1 MRYSVSS
8 KTTIREN
15 KQSPPGT
22 MSAAIETHLLTRKYR
37 RTVALDRVTLEV
49 PEHAVYA
56 LVGANGAG
64 KTTLIR
70 LLMNISQPSAGSASV
85 LGLPS
90 VEVSGP
96 ALERIAY
103 VSENQEML
111 DPLTIGGM
119 LNYVRPFYNNWDREL
134 EAQLVRQFNLPLERK
149 LKHLSR
155 GMRMKA
161 ALASVLAYRP
171 ALIVLDEP
179 FSGLDPLV
187 RDELIES
194 LRQRSGETTIF
205 LSSHDM
211 SEVESFAT
219 HVGFLE
225 EGRLLFSESL
235 SVLANRF
242 REVQVTMSGAADVT
256 LPAYAPLT
264 WLNPLCS
271 ESTVRFVDSQFS
283 EKTPSALSEFFPD
296 TVNISIQQ
304 MTLRSIVVAIA
315 RSGRTQKSQIAGVEN
330 A

>member
-1 MRYSVSS
+1 M
-8 KTTIREN
+8 
-15 KQSPPGT
+15 
-22 MSAAIETHLLTRKYR
+22 MSAAIETHLISKHYR
-37 RTVALDRVTLEV
+37 RTVALDRVTLEI
-49 PEHAVYA
+49 PEGAVYA

-70 LLMNISQPSAGSASV
+70 LLMNIFPPSTGSATI
-85 LGLPS
+85 LGQAS
-90 VEVSGP
+90 GDVSGH
-96 ALERIAY
+96 AFERIAY
-103 VSENQEML
+103 VSENQEMP
-111 DPLTIGGM
+111 DALTIGG
-119 LNYVRPFYNNWDREL
+119 LLDYVRPFYPRWDSEL
-134 EAQLVRQFNLPLERK
+134 EAQLVQQFDLPLQRK

-171 ALIVLDEP
+171 ALIMLDEP

-194 LRQRSGETTIF
+194 LRERSGETTIF

-225 EGRLLFSESL
+225 EGRLLFSERM
-235 SVLANRF
+235 SVLADRF
-242 REVQVTMSGAADVT
+242 REVQITVSGTANMMPPHA
-256 LPAYAPLT
+256 PAT
-264 WLNPLCS
+264 WLNPQYS

-283 EKTPSALSEFFPD
+283 DETSAALAALFPD
-296 TVNISIQQ
+296 AVKVSIEP

-315 RSGRTQKSQIAGVEN
+315 RSGRRQKSKVAGEGES

>member
-1 MRYSVSS
+1 MA
-8 KTTIREN
+8 
-15 KQSPPGT
+15 GT
-22 MSAAIETHLLTRKYR
+22 MSAAIETRFLTKQYR
-37 RTVALDRVTLEV
+37 RTVALDRVTLEI

-70 LLMNISQPSAGSASV
+70 LLMNIFQPSGGTATV
-85 LGLPS
+85 LGMA
-90 VEVSGP
+90 SGEMSGR
-96 ALERIAY
+96 AFERIAY
-103 VSENQEML
+103 VSENQEIPDAM
-111 DPLTIGGM
+111 TIGG
-119 LNYVRPFYNNWDREL
+119 LLDYVRPFYPQWDTEL
-134 EAQLVRQFNLPLERK
+134 EVQLVRQFDLPLERK

-194 LRQRSGETTIF
+194 LKERSAETTVF

-225 EGRLLFSESL
+225 EGKLLFSERL
-235 SVLANRF
+235 SALADRF
-242 REVQVTMSGAADVT
+242 REVVVTMNGTAETAIPAA
-256 LPAYAPLT
+256 APKS
-264 WLNPLCS
+264 WLNPHYS
-271 ESTVRFVDSQFS
+271 ESTVRFVDSRFS
-283 EKTPSALSEFFPD
+283 DESPGSLAALFPSAQ
-296 TVNISIQQ
+296 NISIQQ
-304 MTLRSIVVAIA
+304 MSLRSIVVAIA
-315 RSGRTQKSQIAGVEN
+315 RSGHRHKDRLTGEGDA

>member
-1 MRYSVSS
+1 
-8 KTTIREN
+8 
-15 KQSPPGT
+15 
-22 MSAAIETHLLTRKYR
+22 MSAAIETHLLSKHYR
-37 RTVALDRVTLEV
+37 RTVALDRVTLEI
-49 PEHAVYA
+49 PEGAVYA

-70 LLMNISQPSAGSASV
+70 LLMNIFPPSGGRATV
-85 LGLPS
+85 LGLAS
-90 VEVSGP
+90 SELGGH
-96 ALERIAY
+96 AFECIAY
-103 VSENQEML
+103 VSENQEMP
-111 DPLTIGGM
+111 DALTIGE
-119 LNYVRPFYNNWDREL
+119 LLDYVRPFYPRWDSVL
-134 EAQLVRQFNLPLERK
+134 EAQLVQQFDLPLERK

-171 ALIVLDEP
+171 ALVMLDEP

-194 LRQRSGETTIF
+194 LRERSGETTIF

-225 EGRLLFSESL
+225 QGRLLFSERM
-235 SVLANRF
+235 SVLADRF
-242 REVQVTMSGAADVT
+242 REVEVTTSGTANMEMPHDA
-256 LPAYAPLT
+256 PAT
-264 WLNPLCS
+264 WLNTQCS
-271 ESTVRFVDSQFS
+271 ESTLRFVDSQFS
-283 EKTPSALSEFFPD
+283 DETSAALTALFPD
-296 TVNISIQQ
+296 AAKISIQQ

-315 RSGRTQKSQIAGVEN
+315 RSGRTQKSRIVGEGEA

>member
-1 MRYSVSS
+1 
-8 KTTIREN
+8 
-15 KQSPPGT
+15 
-22 MSAAIETHLLTRKYR
+22 MSAAIETRFLTKRYR
-37 RTVALDRVTLEV
+37 RTVALGGVTLEI
-49 PEHAVYA
+49 PERAVYA

-70 LLMNISQPSAGSASV
+70 LLMNIFPASAGTATV
-85 LGLPS
+85 LGMA
-90 VEVSGP
+90 SGELSGR
-96 ALERIAY
+96 AFERIAY
-103 VSENQEML
+103 VSENQEIPDAMTVGGLL
-111 DPLTIGGM
+111 D
-119 LNYVRPFYNNWDREL
+119 YVRPFYPQWDFEL
-134 EAQLVRQFNLPLERK
+134 EVQLVRQFELPLQRK

-171 ALIVLDEP
+171 ELIVLDEP

-194 LRQRSGETTIF
+194 LKERSGETTIF

-219 HVGFLE
+219 HVGYLE
-225 EGRLLFSESL
+225 EGRLLFSEKL
-235 SVLANRF
+235 STLTSRF
-242 REVQVTMSGAADVT
+242 REVEVTMSGPTKAGMLATVPT
-256 LPAYAPLT
+256 A
-264 WLNPLCS
+264 WLNISFS

-283 EKTPSALSEFFPD
+283 EEPSAALAALFPSA
-296 TVNISIQQ
+296 VNISMQP

-315 RSGRTQKSQIAGVEN
+315 RSGRTQKSRIAGEGET

>member
-1 MRYSVSS
+1 
-8 KTTIREN
+8 
-15 KQSPPGT
+15 
-22 MSAAIETHLLTRKYR
+22 MSAAIETYLLSKKYR
-37 RTVALDRVTLEV
+37 RATALDQVTLEI
-49 PEHAVYA
+49 PEGAVFA

-70 LLMNISQPSAGSASV
+70 LLMNIIQPSAGRATILGRAS
-85 LGLPS
+85 G
-90 VEVSGP
+90 EVSGH
-96 ALERIAY
+96 AFERIAY
-103 VSENQEML
+103 VSENQEMP
-111 DPLTIGGM
+111 DALTIGG
-119 LNYVRPFYNNWDREL
+119 LLDYVRPFYPRWDPAL
-134 EAQLVRQFNLPLERK
+134 EAQLVRQFDLPLDRK

-194 LRQRSGETTIF
+194 LKERSGETTIF

-225 EGRLLFSESL
+225 EGRLLFSERL
-235 SVLANRF
+235 SVLADRF
-242 REVQVTMSGAADVT
+242 REVEVMMPETVPAT
-256 LPAYAPLT
+256 LPPAVPAN
-264 WLNPLCS
+264 WLNASCS
-271 ESTVRFVDSQFS
+271 GSTLRFVDSQFS
-283 EKTPSALSEFFPD
+283 GETTSALAAIFPD
-296 TVNISIQQ
+296 AVKISIEP

-315 RSGRTQKSQIAGVEN
+315 RSGRTHRGRMANEGE
-330 A
+330 AA

>member
-1 MRYSVSS
+1 
-8 KTTIREN
+8 
-15 KQSPPGT
+15 
-22 MSAAIETHLLTRKYR
+22 
-37 RTVALDRVTLEV
+37 
-49 PEHAVYA
+49 
-56 LVGANGAG
+56 
-64 KTTLIR
+64 
-70 LLMNISQPSAGSASV
+70 
-85 LGLPS
+85 
-90 VEVSGP
+90 
-96 ALERIAY
+96 
-103 VSENQEML
+103 
-111 DPLTIGGM
+111 
-119 LNYVRPFYNNWDREL
+119 
-134 EAQLVRQFNLPLERK
+134 VRQFNLPLERK

-242 REVQVTMSGAADVT
+242 REVQLTMSGAADVT
-256 LPAYAPLT
+256 LPADAPLT

-296 TVNISIQQ
+296 AVSISIQQ

-315 RSGRTQKSQIAGVEN
+315 RSGRTRKSHIAGVED
-330 A
+330 AE

>member
-1 MRYSVSS
+1 
-8 KTTIREN
+8 
-15 KQSPPGT
+15 
-22 MSAAIETHLLTRKYR
+22 MSAAIETHLLTKHYR
-37 RTVALDRVTLEV
+37 RTVALDKVTLEI
-49 PEHAVYA
+49 PENAVYA

-70 LLMNISQPSAGSASV
+70 LLMNIFPPSAGSATV
-85 LGLPS
+85 LGGAS
-90 VEVSGP
+90 SEVSGH
-96 ALERIAY
+96 AFKRIGY

-111 DPLTIGGM
+111 DSLTIGGL
-119 LNYVRPFYNNWDREL
+119 LNYVRPFYPDWDRQL
-134 EAQLVRQFNLPLERK
+134 EAQLVQQFDLPLDRK

-194 LRQRSGETTIF
+194 LKQRSAETTIF

-225 EGRLLFSESL
+225 EGRLLFSERL
-235 SVLANRF
+235 SKLGNRF
-242 REVQVTMSGAADVT
+242 REVEVTMSGTMDASVPSD
-256 LPAYAPLT
+256 APTT
-264 WLNPLCS
+264 WLNTHCS
-271 ESTVRFVDSQFS
+271 ESTVRFVDSQYS
-283 EKTPSALSEFFPD
+283 DETSATLSAFFPD
-296 TVNISIQQ
+296 ASSFSIQP

-315 RSGRTQKSQIAGVEN
+315 RSGRMQRSQTANEGDV